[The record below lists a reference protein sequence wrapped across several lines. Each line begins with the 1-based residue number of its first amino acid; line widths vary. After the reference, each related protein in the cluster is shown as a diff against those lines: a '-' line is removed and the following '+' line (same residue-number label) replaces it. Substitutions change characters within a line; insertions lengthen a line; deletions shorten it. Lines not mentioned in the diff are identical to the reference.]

1 MNTSS
6 NKRNV
11 SIELLRIIAMLL
23 IVACHFIIHFNWNT
37 HHYDLMLIQEPGW
50 TNALKFLIVQYG
62 QVGVSIF
69 FIISGYFLVDKTFK
83 RRRIFK
89 TWFQMF
95 CYSSGFFITLLII
108 GVFYKY
114 PTVIQPLMQGSELFR
129 TIAASFFPFFYGSY
143 WFISAYILMLLCA
156 PFINSLCQSLS
167 KRANLSLLILFSF
180 LSIQILIFG
189 RVSNWNNLTY
199 AIFGYLIGA
208 FIKKNNTEIS
218 KRMRT
223 APMLAGIVFMTL
235 LMLLFNYFASSSSPI
250 SSALGWTNQIHNG
263 IVLFPVA
270 IGAFV
275 FIIISRINFDK
286 IPKLISKTIVGI
298 SSTTFGIYLL
308 HENIF
313 GFRILWEYVSKFC
326 YAPDSLLLRIVSA
339 FFIVIIAFLVLS
351 CIAKIIDTLF
361 VHPLTDKILSYFVK

>member
-1 MNTSS
+1 
-6 NKRNV
+6 
-11 SIELLRIIAMLL
+11 
-23 IVACHFIIHFNWNT
+23 
-37 HHYDLMLIQEPGW
+37 
-50 TNALKFLIVQYG
+50 
-62 QVGVSIF
+62 
-69 FIISGYFLVDKTFK
+69 
-83 RRRIFK
+83 
-89 TWFQMF
+89 
-95 CYSSGFFITLLII
+95 
-108 GVFYKY
+108 
-114 PTVIQPLMQGSELFR
+114 
-129 TIAASFFPFFYGSY
+129 
-143 WFISAYILMLLCA
+143 
-156 PFINSLCQSLS
+156 
-167 KRANLSLLILFSF
+167 
-180 LSIQILIFG
+180 
-189 RVSNWNNLTY
+189 
-199 AIFGYLIGA
+199 
-208 FIKKNNTEIS
+208 
-218 KRMRT
+218 MRT

-339 FFIVIIAFLVLS
+339 FFIVIIVFLVLS

-361 VHPLTDKILSYFVK
+361 VHPLTDKILSYFTK

>member
-1 MNTSS
+1 
-6 NKRNV
+6 
-11 SIELLRIIAMLL
+11 
-23 IVACHFIIHFNWNT
+23 
-37 HHYDLMLIQEPGW
+37 MLIQEPGW

-167 KRANLSLLILFSF
+167 KRANLSLLVLFSF

-223 APMLAGIVFMTL
+223 APMLAGIDFMHTGMVARFPTL
-235 LMLLFNYFASSSSPI
+235 
-250 SSALGWTNQIHNG
+250 
-263 IVLFPVA
+263 
-270 IGAFV
+270 IGAV
-275 FIIISRINFDK
+275 MLVIA
-286 IPKLISKTIVGI
+286 G
-298 SSTTFGIYLL
+298 
-308 HENIF
+308 
-313 GFRILWEYVSKFC
+313 
-326 YAPDSLLLRIVSA
+326 LLLIVTGIILDVIA
-339 FFIVIIAFLVLS
+339 KNDRKAFIVEANRFALM
-351 CIAKIIDTLF
+351 KRRG
-361 VHPLTDKILSYFVK
+361 K